1 MRNRCALLLVPLLL
15 AACDGNVTA
24 PNSPPVPSVAGSYS
38 GTVRPGGIDGIICA
52 TTTSVTQNGSYV
64 ALAPLQVGECI
75 NTPTNSSV
83 SSLGLSS
90 IPLSQTT
97 IDETGRLGQVSGRLA
112 NHRCGYSY
120 WGTPSFDP
128 NLRMYLIM
136 EPASEETC
144 YGLRLTV
151 NLTRQ

>member
-1 MRNRCALLLVPLLL
+1 MRKRCALLLVPLLL
-15 AACDGNVTA
+15 AACDGNLTA
-24 PNSPPVPSVAGSYS
+24 PNSPPVPSVAWSYS
-38 GTVRPGGIDGIICA
+38 GTISLGPILCA
-52 TTTSVTQNGSYV
+52 TTTSVTQSGSSV
-64 ALAPLQVGECI
+64 AIGPLQVGECI
-75 NTPTNSSV
+75 NIPTNS
-83 SSLGLSS
+83 LFGLSS

-97 IDETGRLGQVSGRLA
+97 IDETGRLGQVSGTLA

-128 NLRMYLIM
+128 NLRMDLIM
-136 EPASEETC
+136 YPASEETC